1 MSSDPDDFRKDPA
14 IAVVCSFLCCGL
26 GHVYVGDYAKGFA
39 LMIAYGIAWVLT
51 GVLIGFLI
59 VPVLWIYGLW
69 SAHHDA
75 VGHNERLARGGEARA
90 A

>member
-1 MSSDPDDFRKDPA
+1 MSSDSADFRKDPA
-14 IAVVCSFLCCGL
+14 IAVVCSFLVCGL

-39 LMIAYGIAWVLT
+39 LMIAYGIAWALT
-51 GVLIGFLI
+51 GILIGFLI
-59 VPVLWIYGLW
+59 VPVLWVYGLW